1 MHLWI
6 GVENFAKIES
16 AKICIDRYTL
26 FVGPNNSGKTF
37 LMQLAQG
44 LSNKIVNLLEEDA
57 MDILLGERVAE
68 YSRYLLNK
76 NNIADFVGYINR
88 KLNLKKEQLVKEIFG
103 KEISIDK
110 LYLEAELEDDVS
122 YRIDIT
128 DKKSL
133 ENEEVK
139 KTINQDLLSLSIW
152 NADLDDKWRI
162 AVLSEEKAA
171 DRESRFM
178 SLRVSI
184 SELEIYPFRRVLQKI
199 FEEDSLYLP
208 ASRTGLMLLYRDFF
222 ANRADDAVSFQ
233 IEDGELIGNK
243 ERYGGLTQPIYEFL
257 RFLQTYTEDEDNR
270 NFYMNELAF
279 FEDKI
284 IEGHIRIN
292 KQGVFSY
299 CVKDDNQVVPMHLAS
314 AMINEVAPLELA
326 LTSERFYRQLII
338 DEVEASLHPQK
349 QLELVRFLN
358 RLNNNGVKLI
368 VSTHSDTFVSKLNN
382 LYVLSE
388 LVKEKKNEEMIRH
401 LQLEKEDL
409 IQSEN
414 LFVYEFIFQEN
425 GKSIVKEIVPDTKT
439 GFQFALFTKSAMGLY
454 EEAAKL
460 GEVQSNG

>member
-162 AVLSEEKAA
+162 AVLS
-171 DRESRFM
+171 
-178 SLRVSI
+178 
-184 SELEIYPFRRVLQKI
+184 
-199 FEEDSLYLP
+199 
-208 ASRTGLMLLYRDFF
+208 
-222 ANRADDAVSFQ
+222 
-233 IEDGELIGNK
+233 
-243 ERYGGLTQPIYEFL
+243 
-257 RFLQTYTEDEDNR
+257 
-270 NFYMNELAF
+270 
-279 FEDKI
+279 
-284 IEGHIRIN
+284 
-292 KQGVFSY
+292 
-299 CVKDDNQVVPMHLAS
+299 
-314 AMINEVAPLELA
+314 
-326 LTSERFYRQLII
+326 
-338 DEVEASLHPQK
+338 
-349 QLELVRFLN
+349 
-358 RLNNNGVKLI
+358 
-368 VSTHSDTFVSKLNN
+368 
-382 LYVLSE
+382 
-388 LVKEKKNEEMIRH
+388 
-401 LQLEKEDL
+401 
-409 IQSEN
+409 
-414 LFVYEFIFQEN
+414 
-425 GKSIVKEIVPDTKT
+425 
-439 GFQFALFTKSAMGLY
+439 
-454 EEAAKL
+454 
-460 GEVQSNG
+460 